1 MGRHGRRA
9 TRLFLGITML
19 AATLFAGLIA
29 GAPARAA
36 LAPDVVAAIQR
47 GAYEVAVLVQTDG
60 NLAAN
65 LNNPEL
71 AAIMISRAADRAADS
86 FSATVVELVARN
98 PAQAH
103 DILAVANGMAPQY
116 RDRVAYDVARAF
128 PGLAGGY
135 AAPTVQFTAPS
146 YNYAAPAYTPTYAPV
161 YSAATT
167 APTVDYA
174 SDMDAMGDGG
184 GGEADTV
191 YDPIEPVNRAIFFIN
206 DQIDTYL
213 FRPLAWAYGAVT
225 PDPVRFAVR
234 RAFVNLGSPARFAND
249 LLQGEVE
256 DAGET
261 GARFLINSSVGIA
274 GLFDVAENI
283 GLPHHPA
290 DFGQTL
296 YTYGAG
302 AGPYIM
308 VPILGPTTLRDGAG
322 RIVDTV
328 FDPFSYMLNTWPEGL
343 ALDAGEGLVKRE
355 GLFVVLDDTKANS
368 VDYYAGIQALY
379 YQSRAVGLR
388 RGAAPDSTA
397 FDDDFASFE

>member
-9 TRLFLGITML
+9 TRLFLGLTMV
-19 AATLFAGLIA
+19 AAILFAGMIA
-29 GAPARAA
+29 GVPARAA
-36 LAPDVVAAIQR
+36 LAPHVVAALER
-47 GAYEVAVLVQTDG
+47 SAYEAAVLVQTDS

-71 AAIMISRAADRAADS
+71 AAIMISRATDRAADS
-86 FSATVVELVARN
+86 FSATVVGLVAQN
-98 PAQAH
+98 PAQAQ

-116 RDRVAYDVARAF
+116 RNRFAYDVARAF

-135 AAPTVQFTAPS
+135 AAPTVQFTATT
-146 YNYAAPAYTPTYAPV
+146 YDYAAPTNAPV
-161 YSAATT
+161 YAATT
-167 APTVDYA
+167 AAPTVDYA
-174 SDMDAMGDGG
+174 SDMGDMDGG
-184 GGEADTV
+184 GDADMV
-191 YDPIEPVNRAIFFIN
+191 YDPIEPFNRAVFFVN
-206 DQIDTYL
+206 DQFDTYL
-213 FRPLAWAYGAVT
+213 MRPLAFAYGWVT
-225 PDPVRFAVR
+225 PEPVRLAVR

-274 GLFDVAENI
+274 GLFDVAEDI
-283 GLPHHPA
+283 GLPHHPS

-296 YTYGAG
+296 HSYGVD

-308 VPILGPTTLRDGAG
+308 VPIMGPTTLRDGAG
-322 RIVDTV
+322 GIVDTV
-328 FDPFSYMLNTWPEGL
+328 FDPFTYMLDTWPEGL

-355 GLFVVLDDTKANS
+355 ELFVVLDDTKANS

-379 YQSRAVGLR
+379 YQNRAVDLR
-388 RGAAPDSTA
+388 RGAAADSTA
-397 FDDDFASFE
+397 FDDEFASFE

>member
-1 MGRHGRRA
+1 MVA
-9 TRLFLGITML
+9 VI
-19 AATLFAGLIA
+19 LIA

-36 LAPDVVAAIQR
+36 VAPDVVAALER
-47 GAYEVAVLVQTDG
+47 SAYEVAVLVQTDS

-71 AAIMISRAADRAADS
+71 AAIMISRATDRAADS
-86 FSATVVELVARN
+86 FSATVVGLVAQN
-98 PAQAH
+98 PAQAQ

-135 AAPTVQFTAPS
+135 AAPTVQFTATT
-146 YNYAAPAYTPTYAPV
+146 YDYAAPAYAPV
-161 YSAATT
+161 YTATT
-167 APTVDYA
+167 TTDYA
-174 SDMDAMGDGG
+174 SDMETFDSMDGG

-191 YDPIEPVNRAIFFIN
+191 YDPIEPVNRAIFFVN
-206 DQIDTYL
+206 DQIDTFL
-213 FRPLAWAYGAVT
+213 LRPLAFAYGWAT
-225 PDPVRFAVR
+225 PEPVRLAVR
-234 RAFVNLGSPARFAND
+234 RAFTNLGSPARFAND
-249 LLQGEVE
+249 LLQLEIE

-283 GLPHHPA
+283 GLPYHPS

-296 YTYGAG
+296 HSYGVG
-302 AGPYIM
+302 AGPYVM
-308 VPILGPTTLRDGAG
+308 VPIMGPTTLRDGAG
-322 RIVDTV
+322 GLVDTV
-328 FDPFSYMLNTWPEGL
+328 FEPFTYMLNTWPEGL
-343 ALDAGEGLVKRE
+343 ALDASEGLVKRE
-355 GLFVVLDDTKANS
+355 ELFVVLDDTKANS

-379 YQSRAVGLR
+379 YQDRAVDLR

-397 FDDDFASFE
+397 FDDDFAAFE

>member
-9 TRLFLGITML
+9 TRLFLGQTILVATILATSLL
-19 AATLFAGLIA
+19 AAV
-29 GAPARAA
+29 PARAA
-36 LAPDVVAAIQR
+36 LAPHVVAALER
-47 GAYEVAVLVQTDG
+47 SAYEVAVLVQTDN
-60 NLAAN
+60 NLAAS

-71 AAIMISRAADRAADS
+71 AAIMIARAADRAADS
-86 FSATVVELVARN
+86 FSTTVVGLVAQN

-103 DILAVANGMAPQY
+103 EVLAVANGMAPQY

-146 YNYAAPAYTPTYAPV
+146 YDYAAPAYAPV
-161 YSAATT
+161 YAATTT
-167 APTVDYA
+167 APTADYA
-174 SDMDAMGDGG
+174 SDMDAMDDGG
-184 GGEADTV
+184 GGTADMV
-191 YDPIEPVNRAIFFIN
+191 YDPIEPVNRAIFFVN

-213 FRPLAWAYGAVT
+213 FRPLAFAYGWVT
-225 PDPVRFAVR
+225 PEPVLLAVR

-249 LLQGEVE
+249 LLQLEIV
-256 DAGET
+256 DAGAT

-283 GLPHHPA
+283 GLPHHPS

-296 YTYGAG
+296 HAYGTG

-328 FDPFSYMLNTWPEGL
+328 FDPFTYMLNTWPEGL
-343 ALDAGEGLVKRE
+343 ALDAGGGLVKRE
-355 GLFVVLDDTKANS
+355 ELFVVLDDAKANS

-379 YQSRAVGLR
+379 YQDRAVDLR
-388 RGAAPDSTA
+388 RAAAADSTA
-397 FDDDFASFE
+397 FDDEFASFE